1 MRRERLPHGVW
12 AVVFVA
18 LAACGGK
25 GDGAT
30 GTNSVPAKEKLDPA
44 TECAGAF
51 DKAQK
56 SGDKDKYMAAC
67 KKDMSL
73 IACAGEAAGSGF
85 CKRAMEDPAKKHIID
100 DMKAALGK

>member
-1 MRRERLPHGVW
+1 MRRGRLPHGVW
-12 AVVFVA
+12 ALVLVA
-18 LAACGGK
+18 VAACGGT
-25 GDGAT
+25 GDGGT
-30 GTNSVPAKEKLDPA
+30 RTNSVPAKEKLDTD

-73 IACAGEAAGSGF
+73 IACAGDAAGSGF
-85 CKRAMEDPAKKHIID
+85 CKRAMEDPAKKQIID